1 MGCLLDDTEA
11 RKALRQVQI
20 RAVQQWQ
27 RESYRCDLSEYED
40 AGIAALTGCLARF
53 DPSRGIT
60 FTTYAAYRI
69 NGVVHDAAEAYQSW
83 RHGVNIGAWKQAPP
97 NADVLRP
104 LTGAQ
109 PDPVLRARLLRELPT
124 LSRCDAQLLMRLLGA
139 SAAVPLHMRKEQGQT
154 ARSLLCSR
162 ADRGSS

>member
-69 NGVVHDAAEAYQSW
+69 NGAVHNAAEAY
-83 RHGVNIGAWKQAPP
+83 
-97 NADVLRP
+97 
-104 LTGAQ
+104 
-109 PDPVLRARLLRELPT
+109 ARE
-124 LSRCDAQLLMRLLGA
+124 
-139 SAAVPLHMRKEQGQT
+139 
-154 ARSLLCSR
+154 
-162 ADRGSS
+162 